1 VNFVVSLV
9 LLLAALVPLSLAES
23 GATAGVAQSVVA
35 RSSQVA
41 GENESYDAS
50 YEASQWWSPG
60 DAHTLGAAEFDNPF
74 GKVGVV
80 YDGTLNT
87 RGHPF
92 FEPLS
97 ENGRA
102 CVTCHQPAD
111 GMGLSLRSIKER
123 WETTGGKDP
132 LFAAVDGSNCPNLP
146 QGDPKSHSLLL
157 ERGLFLVALPWPPR
171 NLDGTLIEPEFTI
184 EVVADPT
191 GCNTH
196 PVYGLNSPTPKISVY
211 RRPRMAANL
220 SFVTAPPFQQ
230 FNIKDG
236 MPMRKDPDA
245 GQRSSMQ
252 LMADSRHLNL
262 QRQAMEAGANHLER
276 KQQFS
281 MHELE
286 QIVDFEMR
294 IYAAQ
299 SRDRLAGDFAAPG
312 MPEAL
317 GPQAMLRHA
326 PKSGASTENGFSYQ
340 QRLFFDF
347 SDWAKRVGYGP
358 DAKAE
363 DEFRA
368 SVARGYDVFFLKSFL
383 LTDAVGVNDVGLGNP
398 YRTTC
403 GFCHNTVLTGQDR
416 VPSFMDI
423 GTANLP
429 AAEKMPDLPVFK
441 LECKASALPHPYLGR
456 TIFTHDPGRALVTG
470 RCSEIGSL
478 TMQQM
483 RGMAAREPFFSNG
496 SAATIR
502 ALIDFY
508 DRRFSIGYTEQEKRD
523 LENFLRVL

>member
-1 VNFVVSLV
+1 MHIGRLVCNAVVASLPLNRTRDWGEGGVNFVVSLV

-184 EVVADPT
+184 EFAHAEDFRV
-191 GCNTH
+191 
-196 PVYGLNSPTPKISVY
+196 SPS
-211 RRPRMAANL
+211 
-220 SFVTAPPFQQ
+220 Q
-230 FNIKDG
+230 DG
-236 MPMRKDPDA
+236 
-245 GQRSSMQ
+245 GESQ
-252 LMADSRHLNL
+252 
-262 QRQAMEAGANHLER
+262 
-276 KQQFS
+276 
-281 MHELE
+281 
-286 QIVDFEMR
+286 
-294 IYAAQ
+294 
-299 SRDRLAGDFAAPG
+299 
-312 MPEAL
+312 
-317 GPQAMLRHA
+317 LRHSTA
-326 PKSGASTENGFSYQ
+326 VPAVQHQRRHAHAEGPRRGAALQ
-340 QRLFFDF
+340 
-347 SDWAKRVGYGP
+347 
-358 DAKAE
+358 
-363 DEFRA
+363 
-368 SVARGYDVFFLKSFL
+368 
-383 LTDAVGVNDVGLGNP
+383 
-398 YRTTC
+398 
-403 GFCHNTVLTGQDR
+403 H
-416 VPSFMDI
+416 
-423 GTANLP
+423 
-429 AAEKMPDLPVFK
+429 AA
-441 LECKASALPHPYLGR
+441 HG
-456 TIFTHDPGRALVTG
+456 G
-470 RCSEIGSL
+470 
-478 TMQQM
+478 
-483 RGMAAREPFFSNG
+483 
-496 SAATIR
+496 
-502 ALIDFY
+502 
-508 DRRFSIGYTEQEKRD
+508 
-523 LENFLRVL
+523 